1 MPKTMKETGTKFDK
15 IKSRIQNNPILA
27 SLMVIGMIII
37 ALSTFTDAAKKLLD
51 LVKTESRPDINGQWT
66 AKITY
71 PWSNVSKTETFYF
84 EGEGV
89 NVNGNASYLGS
100 KQLIMEGKVKEGQ
113 IEFKTKSTEIQ
124 DYDRKTATHHYR
136 GKIMDDEIRF
146 VLETYGGFSS
156 KPTIQFIAFKVVE
169 KGN

>member
-1 MPKTMKETGTKFDK
+1 MKEAGTKFDK

-37 ALSTFTDAAKKLLD
+37 ALSTFTDAAKNLLD
-51 LVKTESRPDINGQWT
+51 MVRTESRPDINGQWT
-66 AKITY
+66 AEITY
-71 PWSNVSKTETFYF
+71 PWSNVNKTETFYF
-84 EGEGV
+84 GGEGV
-89 NVNGNASYLGS
+89 NLNGNASYLGS
-100 KQLIMEGKVKEGQ
+100 KQLILDGKISEGQ

-124 DYDRKTATHHYR
+124 EYDRKTATHHYR

-146 VLETYGGFSS
+146 ALETYGGFSS
-156 KPTIQFIAFKVVE
+156 KPTINFTAYKTPE

>member
-1 MPKTMKETGTKFDK
+1 MKNTGTKFDK

-37 ALSTFTDAAKKLLD
+37 ALSTFTDAAKNLLD
-51 LVKTESRPDINGQWT
+51 MARTESRPDINGKWT
-66 AKITY
+66 AEITY
-71 PWSNVSKTETFYF
+71 PWSNVSKSEIFNF

-100 KQLIMEGKVKEGQ
+100 KQLILDGKINEGQ

-124 DYDRKTATHHYR
+124 EYDRKTATHHYR
-136 GKIMDDEIRF
+136 GKILDNEIRF
-146 VLETYGGFSS
+146 VLETYGGFST
-156 KPTIQFIAFKVVE
+156 KPTINFTAYKMLE